1 LTKSICVFCGS
12 RPGLSA
18 SFAAAAREF
27 GRGVAERAWT
37 LVYGGGDVGLMG
49 ICADAALAA
58 GGEVVGIIP
67 QRLLDREVGK
77 RGITELVV
85 TTTMFERKELMIG
98 RSHAFVVLPGGLGT
112 LDEIMEVLTLRQL
125 GYHDKPVVIVDV
137 DGYWAPLTS
146 MFERVVAT
154 GYADAAIRDLYEVVP
169 TVDAALDALAA

>member
-1 LTKSICVFCGS
+1 MPRSICLFCGS

-18 SFAAAAREF
+18 SFAASARELGAGLAAR
-27 GRGVAERAWT
+27 GWT

-58 GGEVVGIIP
+58 GGSVIGIIP

-77 RGITELVV
+77 REITELVV
-85 TTTMFERKELMIG
+85 TRTMFERKELMIE
-98 RSHAFVVLPGGLGT
+98 RSDAFVVLPGGLGT

-137 DGYWAPLTS
+137 DGYWAPLAV
-146 MFERVVAT
+146 MFERVVAS
-154 GYADAAIRDLYEVVP
+154 GYADASVRDLYAFVP
-169 TVDAALDALAA
+169 SVDAALAALAA